1 MTEMDDFNSKII
13 EEVRAN
19 EGKVGGPF
27 DGAPMVLV
35 HSKGAKSGDAR
46 IHPLVFQAVGE
57 SFAIFASAAG
67 APKSPAWYH
76 NLVANPETTIE
87 VGTETI
93 EVAARET
100 EGEERDA
107 IWATQKERMSNFAEY
122 EAKTTRTIP
131 VLLLERR

>member
-1 MTEMDDFNSKII
+1 MTEMDDFNTKII
-13 EEVRAN
+13 EEFRAH

-93 EVAARET
+93 EVTARET
-100 EGEERDA
+100 EGEERDT
-107 IWATQKERMSNFAEY
+107 IWATQKERMSNFVEY

>member
-13 EEVRAN
+13 DEFRAH

-46 IHPLVFQAVGE
+46 IHPLAFQAVGE
-57 SFAIFASAAG
+57 SFAIFASFAG

-93 EVAARET
+93 EVTARET
-100 EGEERDA
+100 GGEERDA
-107 IWATQKERMSNFAEY
+107 IWAIQKERMPNFAEY